1 MSKKNLALFSE
12 SSYPGGGGEEFM
24 LDIAIYFYNRNYKIF
39 WLSLHDWGQDKHQ
52 DFEKIET
59 QYYTHIK
66 TPRHINDLLNYDY
79 YSKLFKEY
87 NINYIFHQGRGHKLV
102 CDISYILNIPTITQW
117 NFWEEAIDINPNYG
131 LINIKNNLDKHNFN
145 KDFLYI
151 IQQIDYYYI
160 ASNFVKNIIE
170 NKYNI
175 KIDDEHVFQSL
186 PNNRSDK
193 NPSIDSYYS
202 QYITLLDAHTLK
214 GGVLFSELIRYNPH
228 LSFLAIK
235 TEDEDN
241 GPNSIQNAIN
251 YVNNGT
257 NILYY
262 KRFNNVNEIYD
273 KTKILLCPT
282 QLDETYCRVVYE
294 AFKNRIPVIFSNCG
308 NLSYINNDNLL
319 KIHENNPILYNNK
332 IQELV
337 NNKEYYDYIVEQQ
350 YQYYLTIK
358 NNNNI
363 KIIENKFLEIE
374 KNKNKNIGIF
384 TPWCDQGLGIQ
395 SRIYK
400 KLFEKMGYNIYIFS
414 TKPYIKT
421 SEEDLINNIEE
432 WDTKRIYNSPNK
444 RYDISNLE
452 LDLFVKNYRIKKFII
467 PEIQYDEIFNIAKY
481 LKNEHNVLT
490 YAIPN
495 IEIVR
500 DIDLDKFCLFEKVL
514 TNNYSSYSI
523 LKNNNINNLECL
535 GFHYDITDKLKINNI
550 NYNKSITDKIHILHL
565 SGLNGLLRK
574 RTDII
579 INIFNNIY
587 NNGFTNFVLNIIIQ
601 GNFNYTNDIFNKPFI
616 NLIFK
621 HLSYTE
627 ILNLYN
633 ENHISIQISKH
644 EGLGLGFYESCF
656 MNTPVITLNAPPHNE
671 VIHHNQ
677 NGWLLSCYIQ
687 RDENP
692 ENKNSLID
700 QVQINEEILTNEIQ
714 NILSDKDNINNIIKN
729 TKIYTEN
736 IHSFEKFK
744 NNFIK
749 IMED

>member
-12 SSYPGGGGEEFM
+12 SSYPGGGGEEFL
-24 LDIAIYFYNRNYKIF
+24 LDIAMFFYNKNYHIF
-39 WLSLHDWGQDKHQ
+39 WFSLHDWGLSIHQ
-52 DFEKIET
+52 NFEQIET

-66 TPRHINDLLNYDY
+66 TPRYINDLSNYDY
-79 YSKLFKEY
+79 YSKLFKQF
-87 NINYIFHQGRGHKLV
+87 NINYIFHQGLGHKLI
-102 CDISYILNIPTITQW
+102 CDIGYILNIPTITQW
-117 NFWEEAIDINPNYG
+117 NFWEEAININHQYG
-131 LINIKNNLDKHNFN
+131 LININNNLAHHNSHN
-145 KDFLYI
+145 DFLYI

-170 NKYNI
+170 AKYNI
-175 KIDDEHVFQSL
+175 NINDDHIFQSL
-186 PNNRSDK
+186 PNSRSDK
-193 NPSIDSYYS
+193 NPQIDSYYS

-214 GGVLFSELIRYNPH
+214 GGVLFSELIRFNPD
-228 LSFLAIK
+228 LSFLAVK
-235 TEDEDN
+235 TEDENN
-241 GPNSIQNAIN
+241 GPNTIQNAIN
-251 YVNNGT
+251 DVNNGS

-262 KRFNNVNEIYD
+262 DRINNVNEIYD

-282 QLDETYCRVVYE
+282 QLDETFCRVVYE

-319 KIHENNPILYNNK
+319 RINENNPVLYNNK
-332 IQELV
+332 IQELK
-337 NNKEYYDYIVEQQ
+337 NKEYYDYIVEQQ

-363 KIIENKFLEIE
+363 EIIENKFLEIE

-421 SEEDLINNIEE
+421 SEENLINNIEE
-432 WDTKRIYNSPNK
+432 WRTDRIYYSPNR
-444 RYDISNLE
+444 RYEISNLE

-467 PEIQYDEIFNIAKY
+467 PEVQYDVIFDIVRY
-481 LKNEHNVLT
+481 LKNEHNVLS

-500 DIDLDKFCLFEKVL
+500 NIDLDKFNLFERVFA
-514 TNNYSSYSI
+514 NNHGSYKI
-523 LKNNNINNLECL
+523 LVDNIIYNLNYL
-535 GFHYDITDKLKINNI
+535 GFHYDITENLKINDI
-550 NYNKSITDKIHILHL
+550 NFNKSVTDKINILHL
-565 SGLNGLLRK
+565 SGLNGLSRK

-587 NNGFTNFVLNIIIQ
+587 ISGFTDFVLNIIIQ
-601 GNFNYTNDIFNKPFI
+601 GNFDNTNDILNKPFI
-616 NLIFK
+616 NLIYK

-627 ILNLYN
+627 ILNIYN

-656 MNTPVITLNAPPHNE
+656 MNTPVITLNASPHNE

-677 NGWLLSCYIQ
+677 NGWLLSCYMEREQ
-687 RDENP
+687 QP
-692 ENKNSLID
+692 ENEYCIIE
-700 QVQINEEILTNEIQ
+700 QVQINQEVLENEIR

-729 TKIYTEN
+729 TKVYTEN
-736 IHSFEKFK
+736 LHSFENFK

-749 IMED
+749 VIEN

>member
-24 LDIAIYFYNRNYKIF
+24 LDIAMYFCNKNYKIF
-39 WLSLHDWGQDKHQ
+39 WFTLHDWGISIHPN
-52 DFEKIET
+52 FEEIDT

-66 TPRHINDLLNYDY
+66 ISRHINNLKNYNY
-79 YSKLFKEY
+79 FLKLFKEY
-87 NINYIFHQGRGHKLV
+87 NINYIFHQGQGHKLM
-102 CDISYILNIPTITQW
+102 CDISYVLNIPTITQW

-131 LINIKNNLDKHNFN
+131 LINIKNNLDHHNFSN
-145 KDFLYI
+145 DFLYI
-151 IQQIDYYYI
+151 IEQIDYFYV
-160 ASNFVKNIIE
+160 ASNFVKNVIE
-170 NKYNI
+170 TKYNI
-175 KIDDEHVFQSL
+175 QIDNEHIFQSL
-186 PNNRSDK
+186 PNSRSDK
-193 NPSIDSYYS
+193 NPAIDSYYS
-202 QYITLLDAHTLK
+202 EYITLLDAHTLK
-214 GGVLFSELIRYNPH
+214 GGVLFSELIRYNPD

-241 GPNSIQNAIN
+241 GPNTIQNAIN
-251 YVNNGT
+251 DVNNGK
-257 NILYY
+257 NVLYY
-262 KRFNNVNEIYD
+262 ERFNNVNEIYD

-282 QLDETYCRVVYE
+282 QLDETFCRVVYE

-319 KIHENNPILYNNK
+319 KINENNSILYHNK
-332 IQELV
+332 IQELK
-337 NNKEYYDYIVEQQ
+337 NKDYYDYIVEQQ
-350 YQYYLTIK
+350 YQYYLSIK
-358 NNNNI
+358 NNNSI
-363 KIIENKFLEIE
+363 EIIENKFLEIE

-400 KLFEKMGYNIYIFS
+400 ELFERMGYNIYIFS

-421 SEEDLINNIEE
+421 SEENLINNIDE
-432 WDTKRIYNSPNK
+432 WKTNRIYNSPNR
-444 RYDISNLE
+444 RYDVSNLE
-452 LDLFVKNYRIKKFII
+452 FDLFIKNYRIKKFII

-481 LKNEHNVLT
+481 LKEKYNILT

-500 DIDLDKFCLFEKVL
+500 SIDLDKFNVFEKIL
-514 TNNYSSYSI
+514 TNNYSSYTI
-523 LKNNNINNLECL
+523 LKNNNINNLEYL
-535 GFHYDITDKLKINNI
+535 GFHYDITNSLKINDI
-550 NYNKSITDKIHILHL
+550 NYNKCVTDKIHILHL
-565 SGLNGLLRK
+565 SGLNGLIRK

-579 INIFNNIY
+579 INIFNCIY

-601 GNFNYTNDIFNKPFI
+601 GNFNYNSDIFNKPFI

-627 ILNLYN
+627 ILNMYN
-633 ENHISIQISKH
+633 ENHISIQISKN

-671 VIHHNQ
+671 VIHHNN
-677 NGWLLSCYIQ
+677 NGWLLPCYFEK
-687 RDENP
+687 DEKP
-692 ENKNSLID
+692 ENENSLID
-700 QVQINEEILTNEIQ
+700 QIQIHEEILVKEIQ

-729 TKIYTEN
+729 TKQYTN
-736 IHSFEKFK
+736 SNNNFEKFK
-744 NNFIK
+744 NNFNK
-749 IMED
+749 IM

>member
-24 LDIAIYFYNRNYKIF
+24 LDIAMYFYNKDYKIF
-39 WLSLHDWGQDKHQ
+39 WFSLHDWGISIHYN
-52 DFEKIET
+52 FEQIET

-66 TPRHINDLLNYDY
+66 TPKYINDLANYDY
-79 YSKLFKEY
+79 YLNLFKQY
-87 NINYIFHQGRGHKLV
+87 NINYIFHQGQGHKLI
-102 CDISYILNIPTITQW
+102 CDISNSLNIPAITQW
-117 NFWEEAIDINPNYG
+117 NFWEEVININPNYG
-131 LINIKNNLDKHNFN
+131 LINIKNNLGHHNSN
-145 KDFLYI
+145 NDFLYI
-151 IQQIDYYYI
+151 IQNIDYYYV
-160 ASNFVKNIIE
+160 ASNFVKNVIE

-175 KIDDEHVFQSL
+175 QIDDKHIFQSL
-186 PNNRSDK
+186 PSNRSDK
-193 NPSIDSYYS
+193 NPAIDSYYS

-214 GGVLFSELIRYNPH
+214 GGVLFAELIRYNSD

-235 TEDEDN
+235 TEDENN
-241 GPNSIQNAIN
+241 GPNTIQNAIN
-251 YVNNGT
+251 DVNNGS

-262 KRFNNVNEIYD
+262 DRFNNINEIYD

-282 QLDETYCRVVYE
+282 QLDETFCRVVYE

-319 KIHENNPILYNNK
+319 RINDNNPGLYNNK
-332 IQELV
+332 IQELK
-337 NNKEYYDYIVEQQ
+337 NKEYYDFIVEQQ

-363 KIIENKFLEIE
+363 EIIENKFLEIE

-414 TKPYIKT
+414 TRPYIKT
-421 SEEDLINNIEE
+421 SEENLINNIEE
-432 WDTKRIYNSPNK
+432 WKTDRIYYSPNR
-444 RYDISNLE
+444 RYEISNLE

-467 PEIQYDEIFNIAKY
+467 PEVQYNVIFDMVRH
-481 LKNEHNVLT
+481 LKNEHNVLS

-500 DIDLDKFCLFEKVL
+500 NIDLNKFYLFEKVL
-514 TNNYSSYSI
+514 TNNYISYCL

-535 GFHYDITDKLKINNI
+535 GFHYDITDTLKINNI
-550 NYNKSITDKIHILHL
+550 NYNKCVTDKIHILHL
-565 SGLNGLLRK
+565 SGLNGLSRK

-587 NNGFTNFVLNIIIQ
+587 NNGFTDFVLNIIIQ
-601 GNFNYTNDIFNKPFI
+601 GNFDNTNDIFNKPFI

-627 ILNLYN
+627 ILNIYN

-656 MNTPVITLNAPPHNE
+656 MNTPVITLNAAPHNE

-677 NGWLLSCYIQ
+677 NGWLLSCYMEKDQ
-687 RDENP
+687 QP
-692 ENKNSLID
+692 ENEHSIIE
-700 QVQINEEILTNEIQ
+700 QAQINEEVLENEIR
-714 NILSDKDNINNIIKN
+714 NILSDKDNINNIIKD
-729 TKIYTEN
+729 TKAYTV
-736 IHSFEKFK
+736 IQHSFENFK

-749 IMED
+749 LLG